1 MLTCLTNRKE
11 VTSLK
16 ISHFVL
22 TKSNYFY
29 CLIINVFFFFPD
41 LNVVDQVRQQIP
53 VFGQRRT
60 DLYDTVLK
68 D

>member
-1 MLTCLTNRKE
+1 MG

-16 ISHFVL
+16 ILHLCVL
-22 TKSNYFY
+22 NQNYFY
-29 CLIINVFFFFPD
+29 CMFIYLFSD